1 MPRPAAKRGF
11 LDRIAMRR
19 TFEVSCAM
27 LFLLLLL
34 GGCRLK
40 RPDGIL
46 SPKKMEAVLYDYH
59 LAQAVVME
67 LPREERY
74 ARDAYMDWCFEKN
87 GITKEE
93 FDNSLVWYTRYPKE
107 LADIYQRLSERLD
120 KEYDKASKALLLM
133 ERNTSFQV
141 SSGDSVDLWYLNR
154 VNIMNTSVYMKRLTF
169 SIPTDTTFHNSDT
182 LVWNIAH
189 TFVAPFD
196 SIPQSA
202 YLELSVYYNDS
213 VSATDTLLF
222 CTGKTI
228 LSLAT
233 DSSNTITRIS
243 GSVNYMDPSDNRS
256 SMLVLSDLSLLRYH
270 RRETLSDVAPAE
282 LGTDDGSGGGDVE

>member
-1 MPRPAAKRGF
+1 MPGTAAGRYQELTK
-11 LDRIAMRR
+11 MRWR
-19 TFEVSCAM
+19 FEVSCA
-27 LFLLLLL
+27 LLSLLLLL

-46 SPKKMEAVLYDYH
+46 SPRKMEAVLYDYH

-67 LPREERY
+67 LPRDERY
-74 ARDAYMDWCFEKN
+74 TRDAYLDWCFSKN
-87 GITKEE
+87 GITREE

-107 LADIYQRLSERLD
+107 LADIYQRLGNRLD
-120 KEYDKASKALLLM
+120 KEYEKASKALQLM
-133 ERNTSFQV
+133 EKGSTFQI

-154 VNIMNTSVYMKRLTF
+154 TNILNTSVYMKRLTF
-169 SIPTDTTFHNSDT
+169 SFLPDTTFHTCDT

-189 TFVAPFD
+189 TFVSPFD

-213 VSATDTLLF
+213 VSATDTLLL
-222 CTGKTI
+222 CSGRTT

-233 DSSNTITRIS
+233 DSVMPMTRVS
-243 GSVNYMDPSDNRS
+243 GSVNYLDPSDNRS

-270 RRETLSDVAPAE
+270 RKENLSVAAPAE